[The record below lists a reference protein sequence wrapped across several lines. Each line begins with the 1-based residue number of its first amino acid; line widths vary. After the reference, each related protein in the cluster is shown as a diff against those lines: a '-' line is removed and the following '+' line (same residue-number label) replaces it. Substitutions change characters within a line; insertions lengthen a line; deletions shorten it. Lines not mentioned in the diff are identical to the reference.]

1 MHNRILYPIAMFSI
15 LFLYI
20 TPPQLR
26 GRHRRVKPS
35 NESLLGETNHK
46 VTYKNGKYKERKY
59 VAFLEDIGDMN
70 EHINSIKDIRGT
82 KIPWKV

>member
-1 MHNRILYPIAMFSI
+1 MFSI

-26 GRHRRVKPS
+26 GRHRIVKPS
-35 NESLLGETNHK
+35 NESLLGETNSK
-46 VTYKNGKYKERKY
+46 VTYKNGKYKKRKS
-59 VAFLEDIGDMN
+59 VAFLEDTGDMN

-82 KIPWKV
+82 KIP